1 MTESIISAGFNNVFE
16 INEQHDDILNTIEM
30 EPDTTIERHLEMIMS
45 HLRIIREDIVKLN
58 ENSEKLE
65 NVIGLM
71 QREFADYKDRPE
83 EK

>member
-1 MTESIISAGFNNVFE
+1 MFKKNSYPSVFE
-16 INEQHDDILNTIEM
+16 INEQHDDILNTIEV
-30 EPDTTIERHLEMIMS
+30 EPATTIERHLEMIMS

-71 QREFADYKDRPE
+71 QQEFAGYKDRAE
-83 EK
+83 EKLD